1 MTEKY
6 KRFTS
11 VLDDEL
17 VYIVDKENLKELD
30 DFIKEVT
37 NEYLEDYSNEEIKER
52 MQEIEDLARDR
63 YDDYLYENSLP
74 GFEILDLLN
83 NFYTENQRLKNDF
96 DTLKRQ
102 DNARKEYNKELI
114 HKLHGLIHKLDSLN
128 GLWVTDQNVSEADK
142 KKYHM
147 WRLDD

>member
-17 VYIVDKENLKELD
+17 MYIVDKEDLKELD

-37 NEYLEDYSNEEIKER
+37 TEYLEDYSEEEIKER
-52 MQEIEDLARDR
+52 MQEIEDLAHDR

-83 NFYTENQRLKNDF
+83 NFYTENQRLKNDL

-102 DNARKEYNKELI
+102 DTARKGYNK
-114 HKLHGLIHKLDSLN
+114 KLMHKLDSLS
-128 GLWVTDQNVSEADK
+128 GLWVTDQQVSENDK